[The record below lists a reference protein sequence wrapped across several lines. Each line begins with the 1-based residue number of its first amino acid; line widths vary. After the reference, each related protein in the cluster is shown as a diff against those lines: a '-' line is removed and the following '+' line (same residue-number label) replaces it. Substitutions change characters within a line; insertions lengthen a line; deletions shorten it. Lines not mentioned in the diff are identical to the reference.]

1 MVGVSVSHLMLRPS
15 VATTTESRVVTDTIF
30 FTKTDTIRDTIP
42 LLVTK
47 SVKDT
52 LIMYVKDSVRVEL
65 PIEQKHYSK
74 PLSYDVWVSG
84 YQPRLDSVRTY
95 VNTDFRTITVETVR
109 EVENKRMGIYPFV
122 GVNAWNGHI
131 GGKVGVM
138 LTTKGKFAFGG
149 ELGIM
154 ESKMYYGVNVGYRIN

>member
-1 MVGVSVSHLMLRPS
+1 MVGMSVMYLWRRP
-15 VATTTESRVVTDTIF
+15 TTTVKDRVVTDTVF
-30 FTKTDTIRDTIP
+30 YTKTDTIHDTIP
-42 LLVTK
+42 KLVRI

-52 LIMYVKDSVRVEL
+52 LIMYVKDSIKVEL

-74 PLSYDVWVSG
+74 PFSYDVWVSG

-95 VNTDFRTITVETVR
+95 INTDFKTITVETTR
-109 EVENKRMGIYPFV
+109 EVERKRMGIYPFV
-122 GVNAWNGHI
+122 GVNTWNGHV

>member
-1 MVGVSVSHLMLRPS
+1 MVGMSVMYLWRRP
-15 VATTTESRVVTDTIF
+15 TTTVESRVMTDTVF
-30 FTKTDTIRDTIP
+30 YTKTDTIHDTIP
-42 LLVTK
+42 QLVRI

-52 LIMYVKDSVRVEL
+52 LIMYVKDSIKVEL

-95 VNTDFRTITVETVR
+95 VNTDFRTITVETTR
-109 EVENKRMGIYPFV
+109 EVERKRMGIYPFV
-122 GVNAWNGHI
+122 GVNTWNGHV

-154 ESKMYYGVNVGYRIN
+154 ESKMYYGVNVAYRVN

>member
-1 MVGVSVSHLMLRPS
+1 MLGVSTTYLMLRPS
-15 VATTTESRVVTDTIF
+15 TEQVVASEVVADTIF
-30 FTKTDTIRDTIP
+30 VTKTDTIRDTIP
-42 LLVTK
+42 TLVTI

-52 LIMYVKDSVRVEL
+52 LIIHTKDSVRIEL

-95 VNTDFRTITVETVR
+95 KNTDFRTITIETTKEIER
-109 EVENKRMGIYPFV
+109 KRMGVYPYV
-122 GVNAWNGHI
+122 GVNAWNGNV
-131 GGKVGVM
+131 GGKFGIM

-149 ELGIM
+149 EMGIM
-154 ESKMYYGVNVGYRIN
+154 ESKMYYGLNVGYKIN

>member
-1 MVGVSVSHLMLRPS
+1 MLGVSTTYLMLRPS
-15 VATTTESRVVTDTIF
+15 TEQVVASEVVADTIF
-30 FTKTDTIRDTIP
+30 VTKTDTIRDTIP
-42 LLVTK
+42 TLVTI

-52 LIMYVKDSVRVEL
+52 LIIHTKDSVRVEL

-95 VNTDFRTITVETVR
+95 VNTDFRTITVETIK

-149 ELGIM
+149 EMGIM
-154 ESKMYYGVNVGYRIN
+154 ESKMYYGVNVAYKVN

>member
-1 MVGVSVSHLMLRPS
+1 MVGMSVMYLWRRP
-15 VATTTESRVVTDTIF
+15 TTTVESRVMTDTIF

-52 LIMYVKDSVRVEL
+52 LIVYVKDSVKVEL

-74 PLSYDVWVSG
+74 PFSYDVWVSG

-95 VNTDFRTITVETVR
+95 VNTDFRTITVETIK

-154 ESKMYYGVNVGYRIN
+154 ESKMYYGVNVAYRVN

>member
-1 MVGVSVSHLMLRPS
+1 MVGMSVMYFCGRPT
-15 VATTTESRVVTDTIF
+15 ATVESRVVTDTVYY
-30 FTKTDTIRDTIP
+30 TKTDTIHDTVP
-42 LLVTK
+42 QLVRI

-52 LIMYVKDSVRVEL
+52 LIVYVKDSIKVEL

-95 VNTDFRTITVETVR
+95 VNTDFRTITVETIK
-109 EVENKRMGIYPFV
+109 EVENKRIGIYPFV

-149 ELGIM
+149 EIGIL
-154 ESKMYYGVNVGYRIN
+154 ESKMYYGVNVAYRVN